1 MQAAQEAQNKMLRLL
16 DNSTLADRKS
26 TVELLNNA
34 NMLSLNQLAASIKM
48 TEDWKSCN
56 IENYPIEIEKNHEN
70 LVPNNRRVRPNTT
83 RQWKEDGRTAAARD
97 SFTRS
102 TAKIWNQAPLEI
114 KNAKSIGIVKKL
126 IKDYCTTLPI

>member
-1 MQAAQEAQNKMLRLL
+1 M
-16 DNSTLADRKS
+16 
-26 TVELLNNA
+26 
-34 NMLSLNQLAASIKM
+34 
-48 TEDWKSCN
+48 
-56 IENYPIEIEKNHEN
+56 EKTHEN
-70 LVPNNRRVRPNTT
+70 LVPNDRIVRPNTT